1 MRTSLSI
8 VFASLLSLASCAVAQ
23 EAEKEK
29 KEDGEKDIT
38 LAHLAEADA
47 GRVSVT
53 KHSVE
58 IGGRTIEYTATAGL
72 ITLFEEDGT
81 EKARVF
87 YIAYT
92 KDGVGD
98 VSERPLTFSF
108 NGGPGSSSV
117 WLHLGA
123 FGPRRV
129 EMGDAGALTAPP
141 YGLVDNE
148 HSILDLTDLV
158 FIDPVTTGYSRAV
171 PGESDKQFHGLD
183 EDIQSV
189 AEVIRLYVTRNGR
202 WGSPKFLAGESY
214 GTTRAAGLS
223 SHLQARHGMFLNGL
237 VLVSS
242 VLDFS
247 TIRFRT
253 GHDLPHVLFLPS
265 FAATAHYHGAL
276 DAEYQGRG
284 LEEFLDEV
292 EAFAIEEYAPV
303 LLKGASASE
312 AERRGVAERVA
323 RYTGVPVENV
333 LQNNLRLEIFRF
345 TKDLKR
351 DDRRTVGRLDSR
363 FLGIDR
369 DAGGERWEYDP
380 SMSAIMG
387 PYTGALNAY
396 VRGELGFESELP
408 YEILTGRVH
417 PWSYDRFNNAFVQ
430 TAEPLRSAMT
440 QNEFL
445 RVFVANGY
453 YDLAT
458 PYFATEHTFN
468 NLMLDESLRGNVE
481 MDYYPAGHMMYV
493 HLPSLAKL
501 KRDIADFYRA
511 TLER

>member
-1 MRTSLSI
+1 MRK
-8 VFASLLSLASCAVAQ
+8 LLSTVILLALASCAAAQ
-23 EAEKEK
+23 EAEEK
-29 KEDGEKDIT
+29 AGNEKDIT
-38 LAHLAEADA
+38 LAHLADADA
-47 GRVSVT
+47 ERTSVT
-53 KHSVE
+53 QHSVE
-58 IGGRTIEYTATAGL
+58 IGGRTIDYTATAGL
-72 ITLFEEDGT
+72 ITLFEEDGK

-92 KDGVGD
+92 KDGVD
-98 VSERPLTFSF
+98 NPADRPLTFSF

-117 WLHLGA
+117 WLHLGT

-129 EMGDAGALTAPP
+129 VMGDAGSLTGPP
-141 YGLVDNE
+141 YGLTDNE

-158 FIDPVTTGYSRAV
+158 FIDPVTTGYSRAL

-183 EDIQSV
+183 EDIEAV
-189 AEVIRLYVTRNGR
+189 AEVIRLYVTRAGR

-214 GTTRAAGLS
+214 GTTRAAGLA
-223 SHLQARHGMFLNGL
+223 SHLQQRHGMFLNGL

-253 GHDLPHVLFLPS
+253 GHDLPHILFLPS
-265 FAATAHYHGAL
+265 FAATAHYHGRL
-276 DAEYQGRG
+276 DAG
-284 LEEFLDEV
+284 LQAMELEALLDEV
-292 EAFAIEEYAPV
+292 EAFAVEEYAPA
-303 LLKGASASE
+303 LLKGVSAPAE
-312 AERRGVAERVA
+312 ERRRIAERVA
-323 RYTGVPVENV
+323 RYTGVPAENV
-333 LQNNLRLEIFRF
+333 EANNLRLEIFRF
-345 TKDLKR
+345 TKDLMR
-351 DDRRTVGRLDSR
+351 DERRTVGRLDSR

-380 SMSAIMG
+380 SLSAIMG
-387 PYTGALNAY
+387 PYTAALNAY
-396 VRGELGFESELP
+396 VRGELGFESEMP

-417 PWSYDRFNNAFVQ
+417 PWSYERFENAFVQ

-440 QNEFL
+440 QNPHL

-468 NLMLDESLRGNVE
+468 NLMLDETLRDNVE

-493 HLPSLAKL
+493 HLPSLEKL
-501 KRDIADFYRA
+501 KRDIADFYGA
-511 TLER
+511 TLGR